1 MISQEFTPPHPT
13 PPTSPTRIQLWFHS
27 KYHLQKCTAQIFHK
41 SLKFFFLKKKYTDLY
56 TKPKGVKDGHIF
68 LDRWN
73 DSWIRKVHYQGTVSN
88 LVIHQPI
95 HKYIKSDGKKKQ
107 QNLHCIKLK
116 YFWFVHV
123 FAHRAMLMFVK
134 ILYPCIKL
142 FLQGLFA

>member
-1 MISQEFTPPHPT
+1 MTSQEFTPTPPHPH
-13 PPTSPTRIQLWFHS
+13 PPHEFNYDSIVNI
-27 KYHLQKCTAQIFHK
+27 IFKNARHTYSTK
-41 SLKFFFLKKKYTDLY
+41 ALSFFFLKRKKYTDLY

-73 DSWIRKVHYQGTVSN
+73 DSWIRKVHVPRDGIKPCNPSTHTQ
-88 LVIHQPI
+88 I
-95 HKYIKSDGKKKQ
+95 HKKWQKKQ

-116 YFWFVHV
+116 YFW

-142 FLQGLFA
+142 FLQGFFFA